1 MGHTRL
7 GKIPTTRKWN
17 EVVSLVAGTQGMTSS
32 PEADI
37 SSITSRTMAAAQGAL
52 DKSVDDPGV
61 RYTFYLLTQ
70 IALASRKDNWEA
82 VLAAHGLRVANVH
95 TVFDFTAEVQDAI
108 DRYVRQSPR
117 GATDISEM
125 AQQAAGEALL
135 SLSRGHSHSL
145 FGESSEDVR
154 EMMRPLSTKKRFGEL
169 GQRFFGRF
177 VARFLNFY
185 LSRITAAQIGA
196 KRIQDAGDFARF
208 EDSLKLHC
216 DQSAL
221 IVRDFCGAWYS
232 KTEYKQGVDLE
243 NTSGFLA
250 VAMQKLRAELE
261 QQKAAR

>member
-1 MGHTRL
+1 M
-7 GKIPTTRKWN
+7 PT
-17 EVVSLVAGTQGMTSS
+17 AS
-32 PEADI
+32 PETDI
-37 SSITSRTMAAAQGAL
+37 ATITARTLDAAQKAL
-52 DKSVDDPGV
+52 DQSVDDPGV

-82 VLAAHGLRVANVH
+82 ALAAHGLRVANAH

-108 DRYVRQSPR
+108 DRYVHQSPR
-117 GATDISEM
+117 GATDLSEM

-135 SLSRGHSHSL
+135 SLSTAQSRGL

-154 EMMRPLSTKKRFGEL
+154 EIIRPLSTKKGFGEL

-177 VARFLNFY
+177 VGRFLNFY

-196 KRIQDAGDFARF
+196 KRIQDVGDFARF
-208 EDSLKLHC
+208 EDSLRLHC
-216 DQSAL
+216 DQSAR

-232 KTEYKQGVDLE
+232 KTEYERGINLE

-250 VAMQKLRAELE
+250 VAMQKLRAELG

>member
-7 GKIPTTRKWN
+7 GRIPTTRKWN
-17 EVVSLVAGTQGMTSS
+17 EVISLVAGTQGTTSS
-32 PEADI
+32 FEI
-37 SSITSRTMAAAQGAL
+37 SSITSRTLDAAQGAL

-82 VLAAHGLRVANVH
+82 ALAEHGLRVANAH
-95 TVFDFTAEVQDAI
+95 TVFDFTAEVQNAI
-108 DRYVRQSPR
+108 DRYVRQSSR

-125 AQQAAGEALL
+125 AQQAAGETLL
-135 SLSRGHSHSL
+135 SLSRAHSHSL

-154 EMMRPLSTKKRFGEL
+154 EMMRALSTKKGFGEL

-185 LSRITAAQIGA
+185 LSRITAAQIGT
-196 KRIQDAGDFARF
+196 KRIQDAGDFSRF

-216 DQSAL
+216 DQSAR
-221 IVRDFCGAWYS
+221 IVPDFCGAWYS
-232 KTEYKQGVDLE
+232 KTEYKQGIDLE

-250 VAMQKLRAELE
+250 VATQKLRAELE

>member
-1 MGHTRL
+1 MG
-7 GKIPTTRKWN
+7 N
-17 EVVSLVAGTQGMTSS
+17 AGDDLI

-37 SSITSRTMAAAQGAL
+37 SSITSRTLDAAQGAL

-70 IALASRKDNWEA
+70 IALASREDNWEA
-82 VLAAHGLRVANVH
+82 ALAEHGLRAANAH

-117 GATDISEM
+117 GATDISEI

-135 SLSRGHSHSL
+135 GLSRAHSHSL

-154 EMMRPLSTKKRFGEL
+154 EMMRPLSTKKGFGEL

-185 LSRITAAQIGA
+185 LSRIAAAQIGT

-208 EDSLKLHC
+208 EDLLKLHC
-216 DQSAL
+216 DQSAR

-232 KTEYKQGVDLE
+232 KTEYEPGPFCTPHWARWLE
-243 NTSGFLA
+243 RLSRPVVCAFLRMESSA
-250 VAMQKLRAELE
+250 
-261 QQKAAR
+261 